1 MDLRNM
7 SDEVLKKAYDQAQA
21 IDETDL
27 VLMLKNELLR
37 RDHSAHEETDPIH
50 PMPGAN
56 WVWHPREPLITE
68 KHSPRLW
75 PPRQIKAQPVAPHNT
90 AALLATLSAAK
101 NDPLM
106 TSEWIELIE
115 AVSAQL
121 RWYADSRTAGEV
133 GY

>member
-27 VLMLKNELLR
+27 VLMLKSELLR

-50 PMPGAN
+50 HLPGA
-56 WVWHPREPLITE
+56 VPIWHPHEPRITE
-68 KHSPRLW
+68 KPESRLW

-106 TSEWIELIE
+106 TQEWVELIE

-121 RWYADSRTAGEV
+121 RWYADTRAAGEV
-133 GY
+133 RY